1 MMKMNITIRGL
12 ACSMAL
18 AATLLCT
25 SKAAAQSQFVITD
38 GSNKWLDRVGST
50 WTEDNRAVMN
60 GTWAEFHKLVPSPE
74 ETRLVNRKG
83 THYVALDTA
92 SNNLSITPSTVL
104 TPFCVWQRT
113 GNTGYYYQEHVDNVS
128 GKTYRYYLIASKAAG
143 VSINR
148 IEVGEDL
155 NNITKWYDWER
166 EISPESPDCVWDT
179 ERLFTDTF
187 NNDQTIIRSFRAKT
201 DRNLNTL
208 NNHADNRTLC
218 HI

>member
-1 MMKMNITIRGL
+1 MF
-12 ACSMAL
+12 SE
-18 AATLLCT
+18 LLD
-25 SKAAAQSQFVITD
+25 I
-38 GSNKWLDRVGST
+38 
-50 WTEDNRAVMN
+50 
-60 GTWAEFHKLVPSPE
+60 SPE

-92 SNNLSITPSTVL
+92 SSNLRITPSTAL

-155 NNITKWYDWER
+155 NNITKWYDWDFGMAITEVETANGGR
-166 EISPESPDCVWDT
+166 YVCDAWSGKLLDGSVPTTGAGASPLLDARPAHVG
-179 ERLFTDTF
+179 F
-187 NNDQTIIRSFRAKT
+187 A
-201 DRNLNTL
+201 
-208 NNHADNRTLC
+208 A
-218 HI
+218 